1 MTKVVVTESEDGPMV
16 FLNRVGGQ
24 ELTGDDLAQVL
35 EMCVSEKTCAA
46 REETLLALIEEVKT
60 TLATMNLTMSSLG
73 AVVGD
78 TTTDVAILKEV
89 HKTQAM
95 SFNRKVAVAAI
106 VVAAFGILV
115 QQSWA
120 ILKPLIFK

>member
-1 MTKVVVTESEDGPMV
+1 MTNVVESQSDMEV
-16 FLNRVGGQ
+16 ASFLSGIGGQ

-78 TTTDVAILKEV
+78 TTTDVAILKEAN
-89 HKTQAM
+89 KTQAM